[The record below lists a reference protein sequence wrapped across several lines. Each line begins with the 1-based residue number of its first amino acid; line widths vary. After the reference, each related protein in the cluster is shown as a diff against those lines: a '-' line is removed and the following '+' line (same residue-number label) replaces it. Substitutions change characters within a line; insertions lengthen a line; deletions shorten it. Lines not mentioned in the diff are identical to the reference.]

1 MNKITLE
8 LDKKTLALDNTP
20 EDITDPIECEGGFIV
35 YFNKATVGV
44 CSFGRRS
51 MPGWVSLFDKNAEA
65 VKEIL
70 DAQKMLEII
79 NA

>member
-1 MNKITLE
+1 MNKIILE

-44 CSFGRRS
+44 CRFGMRS
-51 MPGWVSLFDKNAEA
+51 MAGWVYLFDKDAES
-65 VKEIL
+65 VEEIL
-70 DAQKMLEII
+70 VAQKMLDII
-79 NA
+79 ND

>member
-1 MNKITLE
+1 MNKIILE

-51 MPGWVSLFDKNAEA
+51 ITGWMSLFDGDVES

-70 DAQKMLEII
+70 DAQEILEII